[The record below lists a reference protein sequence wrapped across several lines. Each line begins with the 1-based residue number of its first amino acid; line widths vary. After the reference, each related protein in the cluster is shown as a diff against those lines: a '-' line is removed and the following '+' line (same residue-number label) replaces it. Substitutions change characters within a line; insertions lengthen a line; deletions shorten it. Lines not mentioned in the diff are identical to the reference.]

1 MAQLDWQGWLTIAIV
16 LGTLVLLLW
25 ERFTP
30 DKVMAG
36 AVLLLIGSG
45 ILTPLEAL
53 AGFWNPGV
61 LTVATLFLLV
71 AALKSTGAIR
81 WIGDWIL
88 GTPRGEHRART
99 RLIAITAPLSAFINN
114 TPIVAMLTSAIEH
127 WSRRSGIA
135 PSKLLLPMNHATIL
149 GGMCTLVGTSTNL
162 IVAGL
167 VLQHGGMAPMR
178 MFDPLGVGATAAVA
192 GCLFLMIASRWLL
205 PDRSSALQ
213 QAFDTHEYVVEML
226 VEENAAVDG
235 HTVGEA
241 RLRGL
246 AGSFLVEVVRDGEV
260 FGAVSPELILLGG
273 DHLVFVGATDAVRE
287 LCRVPGLRPATNQR
301 FKIEHAGQRTL
312 VEVVLSAYSP
322 AAGKTLVESGFRGR
336 YNAAVIAVARRGERL
351 RGKLGEIKLEV
362 GDTLL
367 LETDAGFPQRNAN
380 SSDFLMVTK
389 VDGEANA
396 DRPRAAATLAVIG
409 LMIIAN
415 TVLGVD
421 ILVSALVAAL
431 LVLLMGCI
439 KLRELRRS
447 VDLRLIAVIACSF
460 ALGAALEHSGVAAV
474 VAGRLLEWSGG
485 SPFLTLALVYATAV
499 VFTELITNNAAAV
512 LIFPI
517 ATAASQQL
525 GVQPMPFIIATM
537 MGASAGFI
545 TPIGYQT
552 NMMVYGPGGYRFMDY
567 VRLGLPLSL
576 IVGAAVL
583 WSIPHFWPF

>member
-1 MAQLDWQGWLTIAIV
+1 MAHLDWHGWLTIGVV

-36 AVLLLIGSG
+36 SVAVLIASG
-45 ILTPLEAL
+45 ILGPRDAL

-61 LTVATLFLLV
+61 LTVAVLFLLV

-81 WIGDWIL
+81 WIGDLIL
-88 GTPRGEHRART
+88 GRPRGEHRART
-99 RLIAITAPLSAFINN
+99 RLILITAPLSAFINN

-127 WSRRSGIA
+127 WSRRSGVA

-167 VLQHGGMAPMR
+167 VLQRGGIAPMS

-192 GCLFLMIASRWLL
+192 GCLFLMTAGRWLL
-205 PDRSSALQ
+205 PDRTSALQ
-213 QAFDTHEYVVEML
+213 QALETHEYVVEML
-226 VEENAAVDG
+226 VEADGMVDG
-235 HTVGEA
+235 RTVGEA

-260 FGAVSPELILLGG
+260 HGAVAPGLRLVGG

-287 LCRVPGLRPATNQR
+287 LCRVPGLRPATDQR
-301 FKIEHAGQRTL
+301 FKIEHSGQRTL
-312 VEVVLSAYSP
+312 VEVVLSPYSP
-322 AAGKTLVESGFRGR
+322 ATGKTLVESGFRR
-336 YNAAVIAVARRGERL
+336 HYNAAVIAVARRGARL
-351 RGKLGEIKLEV
+351 RGKLGEIRLEV

-367 LETDAGFPQRNAN
+367 LETDSSFSQRHAN
-380 SSDFLMVTK
+380 SSDFLMVTN
-389 VDGEANA
+389 VDGAVGA
-396 DRPRAAATLAVIG
+396 DRPRAAATLAVIA

-415 TVLGVD
+415 TVFGVD

-431 LVLLMGCI
+431 LVILMGCI
-439 KLRELRRS
+439 KIGELKRS
-447 VDLRLIAVIACSF
+447 VDLRLIAVIALSF
-460 ALGAALEHSGVAAV
+460 ALGAALERSGVAAV
-474 VAGRLLEWSGG
+474 VAAHLLEWAGG
-485 SPFLTLALVYATAV
+485 RPFVTLALVYATTV

-512 LIFPI
+512 LVFPI
-517 ATAASQQL
+517 AIAASQQL
-525 GVQPMPFIIATM
+525 GVQPMPFVIATM

-552 NMMVYGPGGYRFMDY
+552 NMMVYGPGGYRFADY

-576 IVGAAVL
+576 IVGVAVL